1 MSPEPHLMAKR
12 SGEPRGKKPK
22 IHEKGRE
29 CDLRGCGQ
37 ELTQFNPGP
46 FCYLHTPKS
55 YNTRVRGKRTT
66 VR

>member
-12 SGEPRGKKPK
+12 SGEPRGRKPK
-22 IHEKGRE
+22 THEKGRA
-29 CDLRGCGQ
+29 CASTGCHQ
-37 ELTQFNPGP
+37 KLAQFNPGP
-46 FCYLHTPKS
+46 CCYLHTPKS